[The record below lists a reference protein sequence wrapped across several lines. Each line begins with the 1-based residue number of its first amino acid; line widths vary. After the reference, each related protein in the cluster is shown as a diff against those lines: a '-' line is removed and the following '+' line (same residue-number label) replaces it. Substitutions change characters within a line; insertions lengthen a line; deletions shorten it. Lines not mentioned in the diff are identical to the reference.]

1 MQSVDMT
8 LGLGDLAVQCND
20 LSALY
25 YDLYV
30 YTNANSGRQY

>member
-1 MQSVDMT
+1 MN
-8 LGLGDLAVQCND
+8 LGLRELAVQCND

-30 YTNANSGRQY
+30 YTDADSGRQY